1 MYCRCRESA
10 CRISLRGQVQDVRVL
25 VEAVGILVKTMRL
38 AIEAVRMTLE
48 IMRILSEAVRV
59 HVDSITG
66 PEKSDFEASECLIR
80 P

>member
-1 MYCRCRESA
+1 LYRLGRENA
-10 CRISLRGQVQDVRVL
+10 CRISMRGHVQAVRVFE
-25 VEAVGILVKTMRL
+25 EAVGVLVKVLRM

-48 IMRILSEAVRV
+48 TMRILLEAVRV

>member
-1 MYCRCRESA
+1 MRP
-10 CRISLRGQVQDVRVL
+10 
-25 VEAVGILVKTMRL
+25 VGVLVKTMRM

-48 IMRILSEAVRV
+48 IKRILFEAVRV
-59 HVDSITG
+59 HVDSIRG